1 MIKINDTEYNNYD
14 FIVSWGKFFANIN
27 NKKIAGLAPFITF
40 LIDNKIY
47 LGLEFA
53 FSKEMF
59 KSTKKSIKTN
69 VNNYLSDITYED
81 EKGWV
86 SIITGEYD
94 CNITR
99 ISEKDFKIELC
110 ISSGVGNIIMDTN
123 IELL

>member
-1 MIKINDTEYNNYD
+1 MGLILL
-14 FIVSWGKFFANIN
+14 FFANIN
-27 NKKIAGLAPFITF
+27 NKKITGLAPFITF

-59 KSTKKSIKTN
+59 KSAKKNIKTN

-81 EKGWV
+81 EKGWI
-86 SIITGEYD
+86 SIITGKYD

-99 ISEKDFKIELC
+99 ISEEDFKIELC

-123 IELL
+123 IKLL